1 MDKGKGSI
9 VKVKD
14 VVIGEGIPKICV
26 SLTAGTREGILSEA
40 KALKDYPVDI
50 VEWRADGFE
59 DVMDEDEVGIV
70 LKGLQQVLEGRPLL
84 FTLRSEREG
93 GALSVLPE
101 GYAGLC
107 LAAIRSGLVDLI
119 DVEAFTEDRVVREI
133 IAEARKAGIVVIA
146 SYHDFGK
153 TPSKEGMVQRLKKM
167 WETGADILKIAVMP
181 RSKSDV
187 LTLLDATVTMKEQHP
202 DKPIITMSMGQ
213 DGLISRLI
221 GEVFGSAMTFGS
233 IGGRESAPG
242 QIDVVELDRV
252 MRVIHDNLRA

>member
-1 MDKGKGSI
+1 MDMKNGAI

-26 SLTAGTREGILSEA
+26 SLTSGTVEGILAEA
-40 KALKDYPVDI
+40 RGLKGYPVDI

-59 DVMDEDEVGIV
+59 DIMDEEKVSVV
-70 LKGLQQVLEGRPLL
+70 LKGLQQVLEGRPML
-84 FTLRSEREG
+84 FTLRSDREG
-93 GALSVLPE
+93 GALSVRPE
-101 GYAGLC
+101 VYGGLC
-107 LAAIRSGLVDLI
+107 VAAIRSGLVDLV

-133 IAEARKAGIVVIA
+133 IGEARKADVVVIA

-153 TPSKEGMVQRLKKM
+153 TPSKDGMVQRLRKM
-167 WETGADILKIAVMP
+167 GETGADILKIAVMP
-181 RSKSDV
+181 TGKSDV

-202 DKPIITMSMGQ
+202 NKPIVTMSMGQ
-213 DGLISRLI
+213 DGLISRLT
-221 GEVFGSAMTFGS
+221 GEVFGSAMTFGC

-252 MRVIHDNLRA
+252 MRIIHDNLGD